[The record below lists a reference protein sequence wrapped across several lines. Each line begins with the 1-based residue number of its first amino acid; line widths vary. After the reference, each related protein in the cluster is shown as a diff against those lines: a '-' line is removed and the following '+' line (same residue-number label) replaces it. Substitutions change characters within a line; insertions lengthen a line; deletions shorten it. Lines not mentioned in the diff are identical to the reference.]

1 MLAKVIKSESSDG
14 FIAQGFCGRTWT
26 PNETF
31 SLKVF
36 YYPSFPRTQY
46 GRKYSCNQP
55 ASLVDRYS
63 GIILHLHFFH
73 FAMLRNTIE
82 Y

>member
-1 MLAKVIKSESSDG
+1 MMLAKVIKFESSDG

-31 SLKVF
+31 SLKLKPV
-36 YYPSFPRTQY
+36 S
-46 GRKYSCNQP
+46 QP